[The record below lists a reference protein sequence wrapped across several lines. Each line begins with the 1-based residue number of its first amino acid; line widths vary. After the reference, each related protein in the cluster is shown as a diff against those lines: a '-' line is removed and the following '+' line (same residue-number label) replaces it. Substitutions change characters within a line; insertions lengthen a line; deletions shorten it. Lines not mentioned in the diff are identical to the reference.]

1 MALIHIAD
9 WEQPIH
15 AGRRRILEAA
25 LDAGVPFPH
34 GCGSGECG
42 SCKCQLIEG
51 EVASDPFSPDAL
63 SSQEVANRL
72 ILACRARPVGDVR
85 IRWLAAG
92 AAKPVVKVSTR
103 VSSIERAS
111 HDVVVLTLALPAE
124 SAFDFQ
130 PGQFAKL
137 QFGKI
142 PERSYSMASQPG
154 EGHLTFHIRVL
165 PEGRASTHVNSQLA
179 IGDEVKVHGPFGD
192 AIWQGPTNDP
202 LVLVAGGTG
211 LAPILS
217 ILDAALV
224 AGQAAGQIHVYHG
237 VRTED
242 DLYAGDLMRRRAQR
256 HGFRFAP
263 VYSCPARTPARP
275 AHVHEAVAEHFD
287 DLSRATVYTS
297 GPPPMVNAVKS
308 VALQRGAS
316 AERIRADAFFSAEP
330 QKRSLWSRISGSLSR
345 ASSQSARSTR
355 THG

>member
-9 WEQPIH
+9 WQQPIE

-51 EVASDPFSPDAL
+51 EVTSDAFSPDAL
-63 SSQEVANRL
+63 SSEEVAQRL
-72 ILACRARPVGDVR
+72 ILACRARPAGDVR

-103 VSSIERAS
+103 VASMERAA
-111 HDVVVLTLALPAE
+111 HDVVVLTLALPAGG
-124 SAFDFQ
+124 AFDFQ

-137 QFGKI
+137 RFDTI

-165 PEGRASTHVNSQLA
+165 PEGRASTHVNSRLA
-179 IGDEVKVHGPFGD
+179 IGDEVQVHGPFGD

-224 AGQAAGQIHVYHG
+224 AGQAAEQIHLYHG
-237 VRTED
+237 VRSES
-242 DLYAGDLMRRRAQR
+242 DLYAGDLLRRRSREQ
-256 HGFRFAP
+256 GFRFAP
-263 VYSCPARTPARP
+263 VYSSPAGTAVRP
-275 AHVHEAVAEHFD
+275 AHVHEAVAEHFE
-287 DLSRATVYTS
+287 DLSRAMVYTS
-297 GPPPMVNAVKS
+297 GPPMMVDAVKG
-308 VALQRGAS
+308 VALRRGA
-316 AERIRADAFFSAEP
+316 ARERIRADAFFSAEP
-330 QKRSLWSRISGSLSR
+330 EKRSLWRRISGSLSG
-345 ASSQSARSTR
+345 AK
-355 THG
+355 